1 MGLKV
6 GTAAHGCL
14 ERGRKGYVATAKL
27 PSTSAKPKCIPAKVF
42 DVKAEQKESTSSAS
56 AKSQQRVRSRWLFS
70 PWDLKDVGD
79 VRCLE
84 GRVIEIHG
92 PVKLYEPRGNK
103 LEPGEPA
110 HRLLNFD
117 SPMPQNYDVEKQG
130 HYSAGRM
137 RPPTAKVK
145 GTPTRAPSMG
155 MKRTSKTNYQSKT
168 VAKSSC
174 VSCSRGA

>member
-1 MGLKV
+1 MRKLMGLKV

-92 PVKLYEPRGNK
+92 PVKLY
-103 LEPGEPA
+103 
-110 HRLLNFD
+110 D
-117 SPMPQNYDVEKQG
+117 S
-130 HYSAGRM
+130 
-137 RPPTAKVK
+137 
-145 GTPTRAPSMG
+145 RAEIS
-155 MKRTSKTNYQSKT
+155 
-168 VAKSSC
+168 
-174 VSCSRGA
+174 